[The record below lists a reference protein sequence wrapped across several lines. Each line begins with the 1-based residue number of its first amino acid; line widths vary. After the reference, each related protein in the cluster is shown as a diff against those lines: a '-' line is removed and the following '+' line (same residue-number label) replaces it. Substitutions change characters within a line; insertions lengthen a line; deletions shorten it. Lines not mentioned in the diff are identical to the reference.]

1 LIRRKTLEVRS
12 RLVVGAALLAVALL
26 APASAA
32 AQRTYIEP
40 FFGWR
45 VGGSVVDVSRETVEY
60 DVETSSSW
68 GFVIGNDFWPDRGLE
83 LLYSTQSTEIEA
95 RSLDG
100 TVVPIGLRVDQ
111 YMFGGRQTYRLP
123 EPWALPFVTGYAGL
137 TRLSSST
144 GDVNDGARF
153 AIGAGTGITFA
164 FSPRVGLQLL
174 ARGYLT
180 FVNESVAVACS
191 GGCVVRFAGSSFVQ
205 GDLGGG
211 LSVRF

>member
-1 LIRRKTLEVRS
+1 M
-12 RLVVGAALLAVALL
+12 LASL
-26 APASAA
+26 APARAA

-40 FFGWR
+40 FYGWR
-45 VGGSVVDVSRETVEY
+45 VGGSVVDVGRETLEY
-60 DVETSSSW
+60 DIENSSAW
-68 GFVIGNDFWPDRGLE
+68 GFVIGRDFWPDRGLE

-95 RSLDG
+95 RTVEG
-100 TVVPIGLRVDQ
+100 TVAPIGLRVDH

-123 EPWALPFVTGYAGL
+123 QSPRTLPFVTGYAGL

-164 FSPRVGLQLL
+164 ITPYVGLQLL

-180 FVNESVAVACS
+180 FVNESVGVACS
-191 GGCVVRFAGSSFVQ
+191 GGCVVRFAGTSLVQ
-205 GDLGGG
+205 GDFGGG
-211 LSVRF
+211 LAVRF